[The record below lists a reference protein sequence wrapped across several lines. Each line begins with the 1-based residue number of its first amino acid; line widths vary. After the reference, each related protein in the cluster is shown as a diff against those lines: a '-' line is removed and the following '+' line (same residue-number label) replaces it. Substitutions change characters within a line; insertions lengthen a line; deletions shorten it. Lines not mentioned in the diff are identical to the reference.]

1 MVPLLLTNFAAI
13 FGAFVAC
20 FEYLNVNW
28 VIFPVLHS
36 QKDKSMRKNKIGI
49 KEFFEYW
56 NRDFLI
62 KFSQRSLY
70 GSARK
75 KLNWL
80 ILSPI
85 FVRCLRPRRHPSPN
99 F

>member
-1 MVPLLLTNFAAI
+1 MDRLLFFQYNFPEYIHQCTKKRHTKGVIDVVLVPLLLTNFAAI

-36 QKDKSMRKNKIGI
+36 QKDKSMGKNKIGI

-62 KFSQRSLY
+62 KFS
-70 GSARK
+70 
-75 KLNWL
+75 
-80 ILSPI
+80 
-85 FVRCLRPRRHPSPN
+85 
-99 F
+99 